1 MDAKASPRERLL
13 EAANELFYRE
23 GVHSVG
29 IDRVIEHAGVAKASL
44 YSTFGSK
51 DELVRCYLE
60 RRHEARRAHVM
71 AWLERYATP
80 RERLLGVFDV
90 LGEIVSAPEFRG
102 CAFVNALAESRTKS
116 PIESA
121 SAMMRAWV
129 RQLFVDLAAD
139 AGVADPEA
147 LARRLVLLYD
157 GALHGAYMDHDPA
170 RPALA
175 RELAAEL
182 VGASAGADR
191 RDR

>member
-1 MDAKASPRERLL
+1 
-13 EAANELFYRE
+13 
-23 GVHSVG
+23 
-29 IDRVIEHAGVAKASL
+29 
-44 YSTFGSK
+44 
-51 DELVRCYLE
+51 
-60 RRHEARRAHVM
+60 
-71 AWLERYATP
+71 
-80 RERLLGVFDV
+80 
-90 LGEIVSAPEFRG
+90 
-102 CAFVNALAESRTKS
+102 
-116 PIESA
+116 
-121 SAMMRAWV
+121 V